1 MLTLYVYRVKEFLA
15 NSTQNVLA
23 FGPNVTTR
31 SDFRIFTADGGDT
44 IRKMAASSD
53 DFMSTCQGLLERM
66 LNTVPS
72 GVKQTDI
79 IKPIRIKPTLLE
91 TNLMPETKTM
101 TIWGSVRVSTLAEN
115 FHQPFVELLREVDT
129 SSFSDPR
136 RRDHEPEQSRHGPP
150 QAARR
155 DRLPERRESLRIV
168 TDNQECRR
176 LWQLEAAGR
185 PPIHH
190 VLVQLYYPDGARR
203 VLARLRT

>member
-1 MLTLYVYRVKEFLA
+1 MLTLSVYRVKEFLA

-23 FGPNVTTR
+23 FGSNVTTR
-31 SDFRIFTADGGDT
+31 SDCRIFTADGGDT

-72 GVKQTDI
+72 GVKLTDI

-115 FHQPFVELLREVDT
+115 YQQPKEEQHRETDT
-129 SSFSDPR
+129 SSFSVPR
-136 RRDHEPEQSRHGPP
+136 RRVHESEQSRHGQS

-155 DRLPERRESLRIV
+155 DRL
-168 TDNQECRR
+168 Q
-176 LWQLEAAGR
+176 
-185 PPIHH
+185 
-190 VLVQLYYPDGARR
+190 
-203 VLARLRT
+203 

>member
-1 MLTLYVYRVKEFLA
+1 MLTLYVYRVMEFLA

-72 GVKQTDI
+72 GVKLTDI

-91 TNLMPETKTM
+91 TILMPEPMAM
-101 TIWGSVRVSTLAEN
+101 TIWGSVRVSSLSDN
-115 FHQPFVELLREVDT
+115 YLLPFVDLRRVVLS
-129 SSFSDPR
+129 SSFSVPR
-136 RRDHEPEQSRHGPP
+136 
-150 QAARR
+150 
-155 DRLPERRESLRIV
+155 
-168 TDNQECRR
+168 
-176 LWQLEAAGR
+176 
-185 PPIHH
+185 
-190 VLVQLYYPDGARR
+190 
-203 VLARLRT
+203 